1 MNLAA
6 VAIVLAVGMAQTVA
20 SRKAADTAELT
31 RLETVWNEAH
41 MRGDAEALERLW
53 AEDLEVAVPKMPVMT
68 KAEALAFARSGR
80 MKFQRYET
88 TGLRIRVYGDSAV
101 VTGQL
106 RRTRTLNGKVV
117 DDDWRFTKVYV
128 RSKGEWR
135 VVAFHASEAAQPS
148 P

>member
-1 MNLAA
+1 
-6 VAIVLAVGMAQTVA
+6 
-20 SRKAADTAELT
+20 
-31 RLETVWNEAH
+31 
-41 MRGDAEALERLW
+41 
-53 AEDLEVAVPKMPVMT
+53 VPKMPVMT

-101 VTGQL
+101 VTGRL

-117 DDDWRFTKVYV
+117 DDDWRYTKVYV

-135 VVAFHASEAAQPS
+135 VVAFHASEAAPPPS
-148 P
+148 